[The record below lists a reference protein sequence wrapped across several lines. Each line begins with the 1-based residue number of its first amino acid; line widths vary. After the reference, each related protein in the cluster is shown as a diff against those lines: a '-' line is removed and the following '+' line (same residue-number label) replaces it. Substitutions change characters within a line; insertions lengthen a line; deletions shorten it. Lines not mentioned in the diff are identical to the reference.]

1 MRKALP
7 ADHLSHSQLAFN
19 SAAWWTARPED
30 AVRHLA
36 EIGYSAIELGAH
48 PQALPP
54 SGLTSARAAAVRQAA
69 DDAGLNIA
77 ALNLTSSY
85 LLGETPHE
93 PSLISPHA
101 ALRSMRIE
109 LIRRGIAFAA
119 ELGTDLVVISSGT
132 SSADITRLTAICHL
146 IDGLEVL
153 VEDAKTAGVRIALKP
168 LPLNLIDGYRA
179 YLEVW
184 HAFESSPFG
193 LCLDFASAYCAFEDL
208 AVVIADAPA
217 LLHVHV
223 ADMRDRDGRHLI
235 PGKGE
240 IRIAAALR
248 ALRRRSYSGALAVN
262 LPGHSLD
269 PARAAQLARAEL
281 LKLWPNAGETRRPD
295 EARMAPCQ

>member
-1 MRKALP
+1 MHMAHRG
-7 ADHLSHSQLAFN
+7 DHPFHPQLAFN
-19 SAAWWTARPED
+19 SAAWRTAKPED
-30 AVRHLA
+30 VLRHLA
-36 EIGYSAIELGAH
+36 EIGYGAVELGAH

-54 SGLTSARAAAVRQAA
+54 SGLTSIRAAALQQAA
-69 DDAGLNIA
+69 CDAGIKIA
-77 ALNLTSSY
+77 ALNLTAPY
-85 LLGETPHE
+85 LLGEHPHE

-101 ALRSMRIE
+101 ALRSMRTE
-109 LIRRGIAFAA
+109 LARRGIAFAA

-132 SSADITRLTAICHL
+132 PSADITRLTAICHL

-153 VEDAKTAGVRIALKP
+153 VEDAKHAGVRIALKP
-168 LPLNLIDGYRA
+168 LPLSLIDGYRA

-184 HAFESSPFG
+184 HAFEGSPFG
-193 LCLDFASAYCAFEDL
+193 LCLDLASAYCAFEDL
-208 AVVIADAPA
+208 TAIVADAPA

-240 IRIAAALR
+240 IRIAPALR
-248 ALRRRSYSGALAVN
+248 ALRQRGYSGAVAVN

-281 LKLWPNAGETRRPD
+281 LKLWPNPGTPRRPEETR
-295 EARMAPCQ
+295 AAPCQ

>member
-1 MRKALP
+1 MRKAHP
-7 ADHLSHSQLAFN
+7 GDPPSHPQLVFN
-19 SAAWWTARPED
+19 SAAWWTAKPED

-36 EIGYSAIELGAH
+36 EIGYGAVELGAH

-54 SGLTSARAAAVRQAA
+54 SGLTSARAAALRQAA
-69 DDAGLNIA
+69 EGAGLTIA
-77 ALNLTSSY
+77 ALNLTAPY

-109 LIRRGIAFAA
+109 LARRGIAFAA

-132 SSADITRLTAICHL
+132 PSADITRLTAICHL

-153 VEDAKTAGVRIALKP
+153 VEDAKHAGVSIALKP
-168 LPLNLIDGYRA
+168 LPLNLIDSYRA

-184 HAFESSPFG
+184 HAFEGSPFG
-193 LCLDFASAYCAFEDL
+193 LCLDLASAYCAFEDL
-208 AVVIADAPA
+208 TAIVADAPA
-217 LLHVHV
+217 LLHVHI

-240 IRIAAALR
+240 IRIAPALR
-248 ALRRRSYSGALAVN
+248 ALQRRGYSGAVAVN
-262 LPGHSLD
+262 LPCHSLD
-269 PARAAQLARAEL
+269 PAWAAQMAQAEL
-281 LKLWPNAGETRRPD
+281 LKLWRKPGAPRRPE
-295 EARMAPCQ
+295 EARAAPCQ